1 MLLKMIHC
9 LKNTLLADEYQKS
22 LQTDVSAANMID
34 LAGKVLKETKAE
46 RTYDDWMMEEFEN
59 IRKYRALEP

>member
-1 MLLKMIHC
+1 MIHC
-9 LKNTLLADEYQKS
+9 LKNTVLADEYQKS